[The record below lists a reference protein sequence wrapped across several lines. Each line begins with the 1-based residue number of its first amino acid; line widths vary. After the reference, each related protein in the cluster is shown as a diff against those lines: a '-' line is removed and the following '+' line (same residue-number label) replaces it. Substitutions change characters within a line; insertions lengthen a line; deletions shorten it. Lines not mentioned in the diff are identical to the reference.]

1 MKIEQGIE
9 KGIEQ
14 GVEQG
19 FEKSIRRVLQRRFG
33 DLSEG
38 INKRLAGLTAVELE
52 EILDT
57 AVLAPDLETFA
68 QALTAVY
75 ETR

>member
-1 MKIEQGIE
+1 MKIEQDIE

-33 DLSEG
+33 DLPEG
-38 INKRLAGLTAVELE
+38 INKQLTGTATELE
-52 EILDT
+52 EMLDT

-75 ETR
+75 ESR